1 MLSTFGSDVALGTKE
16 NTFEP
21 GDKWAA
27 FLAADVA
34 SYCVSGGRHGD
45 SLSFYRNKTAIYLS
59 IHPRYKVEDKK
70 TVVLVDDFSLNC
82 FR

>member
-1 MLSTFGSDVALGTKE
+1 MLSTFGSDVTLGTKE
-16 NTFEP
+16 KTFEP

-45 SLSFYRNKTAIYLS
+45 SLSFEFLRKYTPKETRNPPPS
-59 IHPRYKVEDKK
+59 
-70 TVVLVDDFSLNC
+70 N
-82 FR
+82 

>member
-16 NTFEP
+16 KTFEP

-34 SYCVSGGRHGD
+34 SCCVSGGRHGD
-45 SLSFYRNKTAIYLS
+45 SLSFYRNKDCEKI
-59 IHPRYKVEDKK
+59 
-70 TVVLVDDFSLNC
+70 DDLILGETKDLCKFESLLLCFS
-82 FR
+82 

>member
-16 NTFEP
+16 KTFEP

-45 SLSFYRNKTAIYLS
+45 SLSFKL
-59 IHPRYKVEDKK
+59 
-70 TVVLVDDFSLNC
+70 
-82 FR
+82 